1 MARDDDV
8 VVKLSDLVDGQE
20 AVCFAALVRKTRGM
34 TRSNQ
39 PYIKCVFRDKRVSLE
54 SALWHDSRFFKEA
67 DSWVEGEAY
76 RLRVLSRY
84 DVRFGM
90 QLDLLGIQPVTDADV
105 ALGFDFLDLVPGTEI
120 PADELL
126 KKLRTLIDRSI
137 ENPALKTLVE
147 TILSENQSLFERMPA
162 AQNVHHSY
170 TSGLLEHVWSM
181 TRVAGFLAEHY
192 ARYYHNLDPPL
203 DRGLVVAAVVLHDI
217 GKLRELEY
225 HPVEAKYTTQ
235 GHLIGHVL
243 LGRDMVREAARRIE
257 GFPEELLLNL
267 EHAILAHHGKREFG
281 APVLPQTI
289 EALLV
294 SYIDDLDSK
303 MNVMARERIDSQTD
317 GPFTDRVFA
326 LDNRRIYKG
335 VPAAA
340 QAPAPISN
348 GPEGS

>member
-1 MARDDDV
+1 MARDGEV

-20 AVCFAALVRKTRGM
+20 AVCFAALVKKTRGM
-34 TRSNQ
+34 TRTNL
-39 PYIKCVFRDKRVSLE
+39 PYLKCVFRDKRAVVE

-67 DSWVEGEAY
+67 DSWIDGEAY
-76 RLRVLSRY
+76 RLHVQTRHDLRY
-84 DVRFGM
+84 GL
-90 QLDLLGIQPVTDADV
+90 QLDLLGIWPVTDADL
-105 ALGFDFLDLVPGTEI
+105 ADGFDFLDLVPGTEI

-137 ENPALKTLVE
+137 ENPALKTLVD
-147 TILSENQSLFERMPA
+147 TVLNENLPLFTRMPA
-162 AQNVHHSY
+162 AQNIHHSY

-181 TRVAGFLAEHY
+181 TRVAGFLADHY
-192 ARYYHNLDPPL
+192 ARYYDKLDPPL

-217 GKLRELEY
+217 GKLREFEY
-225 HPVEAKYTTQ
+225 HPVEAKYTKE

-243 LGRDMVREAARRIE
+243 MGRDMVREVAKRIE
-257 GFPEELLLNL
+257 GFPDELLLNL

-303 MNVMARERIDSQTD
+303 MNVMARGRTDSQTD

-335 VPAAA
+335 VPVAAPPPVA
-340 QAPAPISN
+340 NTPD
-348 GPEGS
+348 GP